1 MFTTTMKTIT
11 HLYYVHEA
19 GFPHFFTFKFKD
31 FSRLNKWFSRSR
43 QCKIPG
49 LFQVKLMF
57 FVAQKLKLIRIMYLH
72 IARTCKLL
80 WNALYIAAYFSIFK
94 SSSVFTHIYNYGCKH
109 VLAYAALQTV
119 ETQIRQV
126 PARYFKKND
135 FEKKISRCKK
145 ACIPEMTSL

>member
-1 MFTTTMKTIT
+1 MSVY
-11 HLYYVHEA
+11 LSS
-19 GFPHFFTFKFKD
+19 GFPHFFLFQIQGLFQD
-31 FSRLNKWFSRSR
+31 FSRLNRWFSRSH

-57 FVAQKLKLIRIMYLH
+57 FVAQKPKLIRIMYLH
-72 IARTCKLL
+72 IAKTCKLL

-119 ETQIRQV
+119 WTQIRQV
-126 PARYFKKND
+126 PARYFKKKIL
-135 FEKKISRCKK
+135 KKNQQMTKRHAFLKWPACKHD
-145 ACIPEMTSL
+145 